1 MVGQENRF
9 LLNIYL
15 YSENFMIEKKTAKR
29 RFLNRLG
36 KVGVAAL
43 TFSLM
48 TSSASA
54 VDPVDAAGQVVASE
68 GGRIAT
74 KEALNTALKFAKSK
88 PSMVA
93 ATTVVCVS
101 CIPVAGMCASASMCV
116 ACGILIAKT
125 LG

>member
-1 MVGQENRF
+1 MA
-9 LLNIYL
+9 
-15 YSENFMIEKKTAKR
+15 KKRTRKR
-29 RFLNRLG
+29 RLLEYLG
-36 KVGVAAL
+36 KVGVGIL

-48 TSSASA
+48 TPSASA

-68 GGRIAT
+68 GGRLAA
-74 KEALNTALKFAKSK
+74 KEALNAALKVAKSK

-101 CIPVAGMCASASMCV
+101 CIPVAGTCASASMCV

>member
-1 MVGQENRF
+1 
-9 LLNIYL
+9 
-15 YSENFMIEKKTAKR
+15 MIKKQTAKKR
-29 RFLNRLG
+29 VLRHLG
-36 KVGVAAL
+36 KVGITAL
-43 TFSLM
+43 TFTLITPSI
-48 TSSASA
+48 ASA

-68 GGRIAT
+68 GGRLAA
-74 KEALNTALKFAKSK
+74 KQALNTALKVAKSK

>member
-15 YSENFMIEKKTAKR
+15 YSGNFMIEKKTAKR

-54 VDPVDAAGQVVASE
+54 VDPVDTAGQV
-68 GGRIAT
+68 
-74 KEALNTALKFAKSK
+74 
-88 PSMVA
+88 
-93 ATTVVCVS
+93 
-101 CIPVAGMCASASMCV
+101 
-116 ACGILIAKT
+116 
-125 LG
+125 